1 MGPLSIASVNLP
13 YYVDKLT
20 RMLPNARVVRV
31 NGVSE
36 LFQYDALGTDAALL
50 TAERGSAWTL
60 LHPEL
65 SVVVP
70 QPNPIRIPLAF
81 AIARRDAAFAAFLN
95 SWIDLKRQD
104 GTLDLLYR
112 HWILG
117 TDAVARQPRWSIM
130 RDVLHWVR

>member
-1 MGPLSIASVNLP
+1 
-13 YYVDKLT
+13 
-20 RMLPNARVVRV
+20 MLALDYGTARC
-31 NGVSE
+31 GCAIS
-36 LFQYDALGTDAALL
+36 DPTGALVPKAEVQLLNVGTNAALI

-60 LHPEL
+60 IHPEL

-81 AIARRDAAFAAFLN
+81 AVGRRDAGFAAFLN
-95 SWIDLKRQD
+95 SWIELKRQD

-117 TDAVARQPRWSIM
+117 ADAVARQPRWSIM
-130 RDVLHWVR
+130 RDILHWVR